1 MIGVLNIPYLIDDN
15 SDGWAIVTRT
25 DIRKAR
31 LHPNDFPN
39 AIKTKNEELFAL
51 KDDVEMQMLLNKL
64 NANSVIYQLNE
75 KRIAYDDKDNPR
87 NWVQDPGL

>member
-31 LHPNDFPN
+31 LHTDDFPN

-51 KDDVEMQMLLNKL
+51 KDDVEMPKLLNKL
-64 NANSVIYQLNE
+64 NDNGVIYQLNE
-75 KRIAYDDKDNPR
+75 KFISFEDKDNPR
-87 NWVQDPGL
+87 NWQQDPVL